1 MSFKDK
7 IDKLFSQAALQAV
20 SFMLS

>member
-7 IDKLFSQAALQAV
+7 IDEMMGQAIYAALEEKN
-20 SFMLS
+20 